1 MDGQRSK
8 PESNAGENPS
18 STEAAPVFDVAAG
31 GDVAALNAT
40 IAAFYGTC
48 GSVFKQKF
56 NFSEGWA
63 EVDFQVTPTVTLEAT
78 EIVLAHAREFAEAN
92 VEAAAVEQAINELT
106 ASALTATC
114 SSVKC
119 EFEIEGNKETVT
131 ASVTCSASVE
141 IEPNPGEAN
150 YLFHL
155 VLSNPVIT
163 VPNDPGLSK
172 LLTNVVGPL
181 LVKYL
186 NEHVL
191 DHIKIPTISLLGV
204 DFAMPA
210 ISEESTG
217 GDDFLLGYTGLN
229 PVVPPASGTSWPT
242 GTLFAGVDA
251 GVLNAVALNELPH
264 PSGQGGIDDPINL
277 SWDYMVSFSPS
288 FDLSPGAGKAISAT
302 LGVGGG
308 AGVTWHTP
316 NGLPNISF
324 GASFSGS
331 IEVTVGLEARQSG
344 GNEEIFLVIEDIT
357 NLNVEISIDGLP
369 GPLQSLLKIIIDAIL
384 APVVAAI
391 SVALHGYAIHVTTL
405 KPIPLSFA
413 DLPAYQLVLEN
424 LQLSQIAG
432 PGGVPLATVTA
443 LAAFQQVPTP
453 SLSTSYSWSLRPS
466 NPAAT

>member
-1 MDGQRSK
+1 MGDQGSGPRGS
-8 PESNAGENPS
+8 GERWASP
-18 STEAAPVFDVAAG
+18 TGAAPVFDVAAG
-31 GDVAALNAT
+31 GDVATLNAT

-56 NFSEGWA
+56 TFSEGWA
-63 EVDFQVTPTVTLEAT
+63 EVDFQVTPTVTLEPT

-92 VEAAAVEQAINELT
+92 VEAAAEQAIVELT

-114 SSVKC
+114 SSVRC

-155 VLSNPVIT
+155 VLANPVIT

-204 DFAMPA
+204 DFAMPV
-210 ISEESTG
+210 ISEESAG
-217 GDDFLLGYTGLN
+217 GDEFLLGYTGLN
-229 PVVPPASGTSWPT
+229 PVIPPAPGTSWPG
-242 GTLFAGVDA
+242 GTLFAAVDA
-251 GVLNAVALNELPH
+251 SVLNAVALKELPAPH
-264 PSGQGGIDDPINL
+264 GQGGIDDPVNL
-277 SWDYMVSFSPS
+277 SWEYEVGFSPS
-288 FDLSPGAGKAISAT
+288 FELEPGAGDEISAT
-302 LGVGGG
+302 LGIGGS
-308 AGVTWHTP
+308 ASITWHTP
-316 NGLPNISF
+316 NGLPNITF
-324 GASFSGS
+324 GGSFSGS
-331 IEVTVGLEARQSG
+331 VQVTVGLEARQSG
-344 GNEEIFLVIEDIT
+344 ANEEIFLVIEGIS
-357 NLNVEISIDGLP
+357 NLDVSISIHGLP
-369 GPLQSLLKIIIDAIL
+369 GILEELLSEIIDAIL
-384 APVVAAI
+384 KPIVAAI
-391 SVALHGYAIHVTTL
+391 SAALSGYAIHVTTL

-413 DLPAYQLVLEN
+413 DLPAYQLVVEN

-453 SLSTSYSWSLRPS
+453 SVSTSYSWSRRPS
-466 NPAAT
+466 IPAAT